1 MTDRVVDIETYKI
14 FSQIQFYGN
23 LRNEKRFELLQK
35 VFIVSEGTL
44 HECTIKG
51 IELECCENPNYIY
64 KIEIPRELV
73 ERDNNG
79 ETIRISRT
87 CSNIFSTVQEAK
99 ESALKLIDHY
109 YELNKNN
116 INQFFDK
123 YE

>member
-1 MTDRVVDIETYKI
+1 MTDRVVNIQTYSTY
-14 FSQIQFYGN
+14 SQISFYGT

-35 VFIVSEGTL
+35 VFVVSEGTL
-44 HECTIKG
+44 HECTIMG
-51 IELECCENPNYIY
+51 IELECGDNPNYIY

-73 ERDNNG
+73 ERDDKG
-79 ETIRISRT
+79 DTTRISRT
-87 CSNIFSTVQEAK
+87 CGEIFSTVQEAK

>member
-1 MTDRVVDIETYKI
+1 MTDRVVNIQTYSTY
-14 FSQIQFYGN
+14 SQISFYGT

-35 VFIVSEGTL
+35 VFVVSEGTL
-44 HECTIKG
+44 HECMIMG
-51 IELECCENPNYIY
+51 IELECGDNPNFIY

-73 ERDNNG
+73 EIDENRD
-79 ETIRISRT
+79 TTRISRT
-87 CSNIFSTVQEAK
+87 CSDIFSTVQEAK